1 MTTLQLFPT
10 TSTQDDT
17 KYSSRPY
24 NADDEWLRIEFV
36 INSLPKPN
44 EELLEGVKWGSYDV
58 LYTPA
63 FWKMQ
68 YHIANFS
75 DNRINHRLGNNII
88 EEVVA
93 CILGGFGLPA
103 ELGMKAFS
111 RLREM
116 KLIKLN
122 VDYQAIYEALRQPFA
137 VKSGKLVTYRFYKQ
151 KSKYIWEFLKRR
163 DLNAIP
169 LADDLQLRAWLLTI
183 KGIGPKTA
191 SWITRNWLNSER
203 VAILD
208 IHLIR
213 AGIIAGFF
221 HKDSDVSKSYFEL
234 ENKFLSFCHA
244 LGVKPSNMDAL
255 IWLQMKK
262 SNRIAL
268 SCLTT

>member
-1 MTTLQLFPT
+1 MSTYQLFP
-10 TSTQDDT
+10 STGDQDFAKSYCKPSDI
-17 KYSSRPY
+17 
-24 NADDEWLRIEFV
+24 DDEWSRIQQV
-36 INSLPKPN
+36 INSLPSPS
-44 EELLEGVKWGSYDV
+44 EELLEGVQWGSYDV

-75 DNRINHRLGNNII
+75 DGRTSHRLGNNII

-103 ELGMKAFS
+103 EMGLMAFT
-111 RLREM
+111 RLRER
-116 KLIKLN
+116 KLIKHDT
-122 VDYQAIYEALRQPFA
+122 DYQVIYEALREPFN
-137 VKSGKLVTYRFYKQ
+137 VKSGKHATYRFYKQ
-151 KSKYIWEFLKRR
+151 KSKYIWEFLKRG

-169 LADDLQLRAWLLTI
+169 LEDDLQLRNWLLTI

-213 AGIIAGFF
+213 AGIIAGIFQ
-221 HKDSDVSKSYFEL
+221 KDSDVSKSYFEL
-234 ENKFLSFCHA
+234 ENKFLSFCQA
-244 LGVKPSNMDAL
+244 LDVKPSNMDAL
-255 IWLQMKK
+255 IWVQMKK

-268 SCLTT
+268 GCLTT